1 LFDDKLGSTPAKV
14 REFLSKKYEIALSA
28 LMEKPMDIYLILR
41 IALVGI
47 LVSVLNQIL
56 KQSNRDDLAFLTSL
70 AGLVLVLMWL
80 LPHITELFIT
90 IQQLFNIV

>member
-1 LFDDKLGSTPAKV
+1 
-14 REFLSKKYEIALSA
+14 
-28 LMEKPMDIYLILR
+28 MDIYLILR

-90 IQQLFNIV
+90 IQRLFNIV